1 MCAFTAANMLAT
13 LSQPQRH
20 IGLAAQGFRSLQV
33 SVALLC
39 TSWVLIESRTW
50 AFPYIMISPPFPKLL
65 LNFLSLSKWLPCLAI
80 QQESKRST
88 SVPAICCSIGWF
100 KADRYVK
107 ECQRC
112 FKIVLS
118 SAANAASAQNGTFWL
133 LSPWGHPEVT
143 TELSAMLL
151 PLA

>member
-1 MCAFTAANMLAT
+1 MCAFTATNMLAT

-33 SVALLC
+33 SVALFC
-39 TSWVLIESRTW
+39 TSWVLIESSTW
-50 AFPYIMISPPFPKLL
+50 AFPEYIMIPPPFPKLL
-65 LNFLSLSKWLPCLAI
+65 LNFLSLSKWLSCLAI

-88 SVPAICCSIGWF
+88 SVPAICCSIGWY

-112 FKIVLS
+112 FKQCSQCSQCPERNIL
-118 SAANAASAQNGTFWL
+118 AL